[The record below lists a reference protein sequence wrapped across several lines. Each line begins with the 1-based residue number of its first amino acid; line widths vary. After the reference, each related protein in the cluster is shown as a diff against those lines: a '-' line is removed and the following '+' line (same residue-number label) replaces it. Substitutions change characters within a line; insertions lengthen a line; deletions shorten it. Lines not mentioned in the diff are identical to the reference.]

1 MKCQTHI
8 RLGFFRFYFF
18 FTTILFTLL
27 FFHSVSYAN
36 QNTFTLPQVV
46 ELALAH
52 DSEVLDA
59 QDNLDIALSNL
70 QIAEKEKGFNPTVTL
85 TGDLALIGEVKSGAS
100 IVISDSVALNNSSSK
115 AASQVKQSDLK
126 AQQAKNALEKVQENV
141 KQKVIQRYFEILKAE
156 KTREMAQRLLDQS
169 QILLQDVETKF
180 NQNMASS
187 VDLLRAKQSVE
198 NSRINLAQAEKNV
211 QFQKQQMNLL
221 IGRDLQL
228 PLLLEDQFSY
238 KTFPFQ
244 LDSLTSSAVSS
255 RSELKDLQW
264 QREGEKLTLKDI
276 QRDRQAKIHLIGSY
290 VEENYN
296 VHLDLSS
303 PDWSLDWR
311 ITGQFTDD
319 KESLVNNIQNN
330 TDPFTPSSP
339 GWGVGLEVT
348 WVPFDGGI
356 SEEKKKQQEI
366 KIAQLERKLN
376 TLPDS
381 LSLEVLDAY
390 DRLLQTD
397 QAVLSAQL
405 EKQIADESYRI
416 QKQQFDAGYITDRTL
431 KESELSL
438 HDATVKYDKA
448 LYEYILAKVQLYQA
462 AGKPILLDDL

>member
-1 MKCQTHI
+1 M
-8 RLGFFRFYFF
+8 
-18 FTTILFTLL
+18 
-27 FFHSVSYAN
+27 
-36 QNTFTLPQVV
+36 
-46 ELALAH
+46 
-52 DSEVLDA
+52 
-59 QDNLDIALSNL
+59 
-70 QIAEKEKGFNPTVTL
+70 
-85 TGDLALIGEVKSGAS
+85 
-100 IVISDSVALNNSSSK
+100 
-115 AASQVKQSDLK
+115 
-126 AQQAKNALEKVQENV
+126 
-141 KQKVIQRYFEILKAE
+141 LKAE
-156 KTREMAQRLLDQS
+156 KTREMAQRSLDQS
-169 QILLQDVETKF
+169 QILLQDVGTKF

-198 NSRINLAQAEKNV
+198 NSRINLVQAEKNV
-211 QFQKQQMNLL
+211 QLQKQQMNLL

-238 KTFPFQ
+238 KAFPFE
-244 LDSLTSSAVSS
+244 LDSLTSSVASS

-264 QREGEKLTLKDI
+264 QREGEELTLKDI

-290 VEENYN
+290 VEENYK

-311 ITGQFTDD
+311 ITGQFIDGE
-319 KESLVNNIQNN
+319 ESLVNIQNN

-438 HDATVKYDKA
+438 HDAVVKYDKA

>member
-1 MKCQTHI
+1 MKCQMRI
-8 RLGFFRFYFF
+8 RWGFFRFYLFF
-18 FTTILFTLL
+18 ATILFSLL
-27 FFHSVSYAN
+27 FFYSLSYAD
-36 QNTFTLPQVV
+36 QNIFTLSQVV

-70 QIAEKEKGFNPTVTL
+70 RIAEKEKGFNPTVTL
-85 TGDLALIGEVKSGAS
+85 TGDLALTGEVKSGTS
-100 IVISDSVALNNSSSK
+100 VVISDSVALNNSSSK

-126 AQQAKNALEKVQENV
+126 VQQAKNALEKAQENAR
-141 KQKVIQRYFEILKAE
+141 QKVILRYFEMLKAE
-156 KTREMAQRLLDQS
+156 KTREMAQRSLDQS
-169 QILLQDVETKF
+169 QILLQDVGTKF

-198 NSRINLAQAEKNV
+198 NSRINLVQAEKNV
-211 QFQKQQMNLL
+211 QLQKQQMNLL

-238 KTFPFQ
+238 KAFPFE
-244 LDSLTSSAVSS
+244 LDSLTSSVASS

-264 QREGEKLTLKDI
+264 QREGEELTLKDI

-290 VEENYN
+290 VEENYK

-311 ITGQFTDD
+311 ITGQFIDGE
-319 KESLVNNIQNN
+319 ESLVNIQNN

-438 HDATVKYDKA
+438 HDAVVKYDKA